1 MERSIAAY
9 VAAVMDDVP
18 MTSFHWR
25 VVALILAGF
34 FLDLVDIAMFSM
46 VALLLIGAGVVLMTS
61 RETKGLALDAIAP
74 PC

>member
-1 MERSIAAY
+1 MERSIAAC
-9 VAAVMDDVP
+9 VAAVMDDAP
-18 MTSFHWR
+18 MTSFHWH

-61 RETKGLALDAIAP
+61 RETKGLALDAIVP